1 MADLF
6 SSKAAAKGLTIY
18 FDEQKK
24 IYSETF
30 DLWCRK
36 LDGLTVDDF
45 KKGMEG
51 LEAKAE
57 ESYRL
62 GEEMW
67 PPSYAEFRALAFP
80 KTDRDAIAHKPFERA
95 GLPEPKEYRTKRY
108 EEGVKQCQDILSM
121 FDTPEKE
128 AKPLSKADIEDLQ
141 RLERLKCQQ

>member
-6 SSKAAAKGLTIY
+6 SSKAAAKGLIIY

-45 KKGMEG
+45 KRGMEG

-108 EEGVKQCQDILSM
+108 EQGISECQKLLAM
-121 FDTPEKE
+121 FDEPKQSKPLTPEE
-128 AKPLSKADIEDLQ
+128 IEDLQ
-141 RLERLKCQQ
+141 RLERLK